1 VVETAMGLHNLES
14 ESLIDIFNAFASEHQ
29 KSQAHG
35 WLDHVLSSYGSIP
48 NAPFSTEAELAS
60 HMLSGLRGIY
70 FNYFHRGAKKKA
82 ELLNKIIQ
90 KNAGQRLAIFI
101 ELVDSPSMDDTL
113 ARYTVWKG
121 TLFETRLEQI
131 VVCWHPDKD
140 YKPVGAV
147 RVYRTAYSELGRR
160 RRRRQTRENA

>member
-1 VVETAMGLHNLES
+1 MGLHNLES
-14 ESLIDIFNAFASEHQ
+14 ESLIDIFDRYASEHQ

-35 WLDHVLSSYGSIP
+35 WLDHLLNSWSQIP
-48 NAPFSTEAELAS
+48 SAPLGTEAELAA
-60 HMLSGLRGIY
+60 HMLNGLRGLY
-70 FNYFHRGAKKKA
+70 FHYFHRAAEKKA
-82 ELLNKIIQ
+82 ELLNRVIQ

-121 TLFETRLEQI
+121 TLFETRVDEI

-140 YKPVGAV
+140 YKPVDAV

-160 RRRRQTRENA
+160 KRRRQTREQA